1 MKVKKKIFTKVIKTI
16 TEKSLAHDA
25 NSTTCMAVYQPKA
38 PKSLKKF
45 SKIDD
50 DK

>member
-1 MKVKKKIFTKVIKTI
+1 MKSQKKNFTKLMKTVV
-16 TEKSLAHDA
+16 EKSLTRDA

-38 PKSLKKF
+38 PAALKKF
-45 SKIDD
+45 SKIN